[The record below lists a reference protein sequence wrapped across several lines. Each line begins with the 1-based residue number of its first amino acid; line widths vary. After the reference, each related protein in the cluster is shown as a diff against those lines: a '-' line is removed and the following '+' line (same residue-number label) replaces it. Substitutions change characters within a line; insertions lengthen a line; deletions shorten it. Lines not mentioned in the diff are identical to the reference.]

1 MNNEENEHFIMKTS
15 AKHQIHPIHRDLMIA
30 LSMGF
35 AGAMGIVSTVVLI
48 FG

>member
-1 MNNEENEHFIMKTS
+1 MKTT
-15 AKHQIHPIHRDLMIA
+15 AKQPIHPIHRDLMIA

-35 AGAMGIVSTVVLI
+35 AGAVGLVSTVVLI

>member
-1 MNNEENEHFIMKTS
+1 MKTS
-15 AKHQIHPIHRDLMIA
+15 AKHHINPIHRDLMIA

-35 AGAMGIVSTVVLI
+35 AGAVGIVSTVVLI

>member
-1 MNNEENEHFIMKTS
+1 MKTTT
-15 AKHQIHPIHRDLMIA
+15 KHQIHPIHRDLMIA

-35 AGAMGIVSTVVLI
+35 AGAVGLVSTVVLI